1 MERTEFDYDPKRDKL
16 PKKTTWILILL
27 AIATAIYLSIILV

>member
-1 MERTEFDYDPKRDKL
+1 MERTEFDYDPDKDKL
-16 PKKTTWILILL
+16 PKKMTWILVGL